1 MNSRDPRLIEQ
12 RRAFLLQAL
21 SSGLILGG
29 LGWNSAAM
37 AGWFGS
43 RPKPLP
49 EGRSIHELEGRVLV
63 NGQRARKDTLIRA
76 SDRVEVG
83 PGGKLVFGV
92 GENAYIL
99 RERSIL
105 EMEGKDLFLSAMRMV
120 TGAVLGVFGRRT
132 QALTLQTKVAT
143 IGIRGTALYTSVE
156 PERTYACTCYGAT
169 TIQSLPRPEVS
180 EDIVSQHHDA
190 PRWILANPGSGPAIV
205 PAPVIDHTD
214 LELILLEAL
223 VGREVPFPMPPE
235 PIGGPGRGY

>member
-1 MNSRDPRLIEQ
+1 MNSRDPGSIEQ

-21 SSGLILGG
+21 SSGLFVGG
-29 LGWNSAAM
+29 IGWNTTALAR
-37 AGWFGS
+37 WFDS

-63 NGQRARKDTLIRA
+63 NGQRARKDTQISA

-83 PGGKLVFGV
+83 PGGKVVFAV

-99 RERSIL
+99 RERSIM
-105 EMEGKDLFLSAMRMV
+105 EMEGKALFLSAMRVV

-132 QALTLQTKVAT
+132 EALTLQTKVAT

-169 TIQSLPRPEVS
+169 SIQSLVRPDAS

-190 PRWILANPGSGPAIV
+190 PRWILAQPGDGPAII

-214 LELILLEAL
+214 MELILLEAL
-223 VGREVPFPMPPE
+223 VGREVPFPTPPE
-235 PIGGPGRGY
+235 PIGGPQRGY